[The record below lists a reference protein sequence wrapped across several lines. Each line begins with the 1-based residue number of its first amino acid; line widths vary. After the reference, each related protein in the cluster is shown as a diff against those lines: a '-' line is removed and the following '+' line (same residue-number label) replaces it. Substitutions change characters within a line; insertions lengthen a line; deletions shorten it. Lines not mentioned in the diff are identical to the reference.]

1 MKYKNKNYDLPVIIE
16 AEQYSPD
23 KPCAE
28 VYPTTAE
35 DPAYLIIFLR
45 GKSIWNRDWVAQDY
59 NGKSFYRIKNDLFMN
74 TYEPLK
80 EGE

>member
-35 DPAYLIIFLR
+35 DPAYLINILR
-45 GKSIWNRDWVAQDY
+45 GKSIWNQGTGWPKITMASHFTRS
-59 NGKSFYRIKNDLFMN
+59 KTIFS
-74 TYEPLK
+74 
-80 EGE
+80 